1 MFFKPVVF
9 IPWVSLVNAVIVVA
23 FSQIQHIYRDDKCRL
38 FDFLGLIVIF
48 NIIFSIERI

>member
-1 MFFKPVVF
+1 MLRWSFVL
-9 IPWVSLVNAVIVVA
+9 IPWISLVNAVIAVA
-23 FSQIQHIYRDDKCRL
+23 FSQIEHRYRDNKCRL

>member
-23 FSQIQHIYRDDKCRL
+23 FSQIEHIYRDTKCRL
-38 FDFLGLIVIF
+38 FDFLILKSIINAIF
-48 NIIFSIERI
+48 NIERV